1 MFINNLPLGMI
12 NKSWDNFFNMNL
24 FADFTD
30 RMPTSYIY
38 IYIVACKCVHPWL
51 AKCCPSLM
59 VLFDRICIKKNVLL
73 QPAWLSPHV
82 VMNLLGVGNACK
94 NTWYRRPKTQNNT
107 TCSMLIIQKTISK
120 QWHKWQG
127 GLLYLIETTQPG
139 FNDCCFH
146 LEKIT
151 MMTMFQI
158 SSTHHLP
165 RYFGS
170 KLASFALAVCWT
182 FGITSMGREI
192 VEHTDTF

>member
-1 MFINNLPLGMI
+1 MVGQTLI
-12 NKSWDNFFNMNL
+12 
-24 FADFTD
+24 
-30 RMPTSYIY
+30 
-38 IYIVACKCVHPWL
+38 
-51 AKCCPSLM
+51 

-94 NTWYRRPKTQNNT
+94 NTWYRRPGQRKKYHLFDAYHPKNR
-107 TCSMLIIQKTISK
+107 SK

-127 GLLYLIETTQPG
+127 GLLYRIDGPTQPG
-139 FNDCCFH
+139 WAMIVEESPGED
-146 LEKIT
+146 ES

-158 SSTHHLP
+158 SWKFTTCRGFFWSINLRHL
-165 RYFGS
+165 RS
-170 KLASFALAVCWT
+170 AVCWT

>member
-1 MFINNLPLGMI
+1 M
-12 NKSWDNFFNMNL
+12 NKSWDSFFNMNL

-30 RMPTSYIY
+30 MMPTSFIY
-38 IYIVACKCVHPWL
+38 IYISIVVRKCVHPWL

-94 NTWYRRPKTQNNT
+94 NTWYRRPKTQKNTYKYHLFDAYHPNN
-107 TCSMLIIQKTISK
+107 LSK

-158 SSTHHLP
+158 SWTHHLP
-165 RYFGS
+165 RYFGY
-170 KLASFALAVCWT
+170 KLASFVLGVCWT
-182 FGITSMGREI
+182 FGITSTGREI